1 MRIAHVILASAAVST
16 LLCGE
21 ALASSSPW
29 INVEGG
35 RVRLVTSGEPDAA
48 GRLLGVLDVQLA
60 PGWKT
65 YWRDPGASG
74 VPPIID
80 VSTSRNIRSAVL
92 DFPAPERH
100 DPGNFSWAGYSR
112 PVSLPVTFQFE
123 TPGKPAS
130 VDATIFLGI
139 CETICVPVKASLVLD
154 PTSDPDNPADVAL
167 VASAHAALP
176 AKAHPGFGVR
186 TVGTEAGKLVVE
198 ANFPGSSEAA
208 DLFIAA
214 DGGYFFEEPQRSQK
228 DGRTFFTIN
237 MTRPATKP
245 ASGDGL
251 HYTLVTGVGA
261 VSGILPYF

>member
-1 MRIAHVILASAAVST
+1 M
-16 LLCGE
+16 
-21 ALASSSPW
+21 
-29 INVEGG
+29 
-35 RVRLVTSGEPDAA
+35 RLVTSGEPDAE

-74 VPPIID
+74 VPPTID
-80 VSTSRNIRSAVL
+80 VSTSRNVRSAEL
-92 DFPAPERH
+92 EFPAPERH

-154 PTSDPDNPADVAL
+154 PTSDPDNPADVTL

-176 AKAHPGFGVR
+176 ARRIRASASGRSAPKLENSSSRRPIPAVPKERISSSRR
-186 TVGTEAGKLVVE
+186 TAAT
-198 ANFPGSSEAA
+198 SSRNRT
-208 DLFIAA
+208 DL
-214 DGGYFFEEPQRSQK
+214 QK

-237 MTRPATKP
+237 ATRPATKP

-251 HYTLVTGVGA
+251 HYTLVTGNGA